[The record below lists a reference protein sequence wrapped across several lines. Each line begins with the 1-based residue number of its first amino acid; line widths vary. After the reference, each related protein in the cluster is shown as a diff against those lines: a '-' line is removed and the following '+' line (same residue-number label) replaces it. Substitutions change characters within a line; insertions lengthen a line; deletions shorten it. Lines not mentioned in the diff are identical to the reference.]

1 MDCSF
6 DNAADLQIAQFCYL
20 FACQRCRSIFARIAP
35 RPGQGFQDISYS
47 RQAGVQFDGNGRG
60 VGFSCRFLNS
70 DVITVFQVKAKLC
83 QDLLC

>member
-1 MDCSF
+1 MRSCT
-6 DNAADLQIAQFCYL
+6 
-20 FACQRCRSIFARIAP
+20 RSISSCTSVEAISSRLTGGSTRIAP

-47 RQAGVQFDGNGRG
+47 RQAGVQFDGNCRG